1 MNCVH
6 VNRDNGGDDENDADA
21 DMLLLLLLMMM
32 MMMMMMMNEDDDED
46 DDGDVADNYCQTRK
60 YAAVDPHVDNDID
73 DNVLLAAVVG
83 SD

>member
-1 MNCVH
+1 MYIH

-21 DMLLLLLLMMM
+21 DMLMLL

-46 DDGDVADNYCQTRK
+46 DDGDVARNYCHSRK

-73 DNVLLAAVVG
+73 DNVVLAAVVG

>member
-1 MNCVH
+1 
-6 VNRDNGGDDENDADA
+6 
-21 DMLLLLLLMMM
+21 

-46 DDGDVADNYCQTRK
+46 DDGDVADNYCHTRK

-73 DNVLLAAVVG
+73 DNVFLAAVVG